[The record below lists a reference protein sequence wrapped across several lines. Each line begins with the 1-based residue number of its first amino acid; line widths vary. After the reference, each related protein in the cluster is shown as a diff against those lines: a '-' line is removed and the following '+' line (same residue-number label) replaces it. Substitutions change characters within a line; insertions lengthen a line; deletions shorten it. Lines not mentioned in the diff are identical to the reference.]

1 MVIRGYH
8 QSSSELI
15 LMTTALIAAPLP
27 KLNPMNRRRKPQGFR
42 TVGRKIPL
50 FLRTDRILFRGTV
63 DDDAKKIR
71 SERLIQKP
79 ETTVAALGQGNAR
92 GHEGSA
98 QMRAR
103 ERWRT
108 EKG

>member
-1 MVIRGYH
+1 MG
-8 QSSSELI
+8 E
-15 LMTTALIAAPLP
+15 
-27 KLNPMNRRRKPQGFR
+27 
-42 TVGRKIPL
+42 KIPL

-92 GHEGSA
+92 LFSNRIGIWVGKSLIWFINPPGKFGA
-98 QMRAR
+98 YLRFSSS
-103 ERWRT
+103 
-108 EKG
+108 